1 LKSYSQ
7 SSFTVTEA
15 ASAAS
20 SFTFNG
26 TGVQIFGA
34 KRANHGNYQV
44 KVIIYCIRPLV
55 GILQQP
61 LFFITTLKQGL
72 RRVTLTNQ
80 EKAFVNINFVRLS
93 GAESHGY

>member
-1 LKSYSQ
+1 M
-7 SSFTVTEA
+7 
-15 ASAAS
+15 
-20 SFTFNG
+20 
-26 TGVQIFGA
+26 FGA

-80 EKAFVNINFVRLS
+80 EKRLS
-93 GAESHGY
+93 WISTLFVSQEPRVMDTDFFFNS